1 MPIDI
6 EADEFTTALKKLQA
20 REEAFLRL
28 EEISKLGSWE
38 VDLVTQQSIW
48 SDQSYKIYGLDKDA
62 TQPNLELFFSMIY
75 PEDLQNAQQTLQ
87 HAMMSGEVTT
97 FQCRIKRLDGATRHL
112 LLNGQV
118 IHDAQKKPLK
128 LIGTSQDITE
138 YISLK
143 QHTNEISDIL
153 ECSSN
158 EIYIINKET
167 FKYLY
172 VNKGACE
179 ALGYTKEELLT
190 QDVFAINPNLT
201 MEKVLQLQALYDATG
216 KGIINKTIHKR
227 EDGSTYHVQSYIH
240 PIVYNNQDAYVL
252 FDVDIT
258 QIHEAQQTIQEQ
270 NLKLHY
276 QTNYDKLTNLP
287 NRTRFKDILAQT
299 IETAQLRNEQFA
311 VLFIDLDQFKKIND
325 SFGHNL
331 GDEILVELSKKIN
344 DSIRIENTLA
354 RLGGDEFAIIIKDIK
369 NMQVPSKVARKILNI
384 IKENLEIQGN
394 KFYISASIGISLFPQ
409 DADNAEDIVK
419 FADAAMYKA
428 KDEGRDN
435 FQFYSSDMTTLA
447 FERVLLQSN
456 LRIAI
461 QEEQFIVHYQP
472 QYDTNTNTIV
482 GMEALVRWQHP
493 ELGLIPPNN
502 FIPLAEESGLIIE
515 IDRIVMKKAMKQFQ
529 EWYALGLQP
538 GILSLNLAMKQ
549 LASHSFINELITV
562 MQEHQFNPYW
572 LELELTE
579 SQVMN
584 NPDSA
589 IKKLKEINEL
599 GIDIAIDDFGTGYS
613 SLAYL
618 KKLPLDKLKI
628 DQSFIRDLDV
638 DEDDKAIA
646 KAIIGLG
653 ESLNL
658 KIIAEGVET
667 KEQLEFLQQ
676 NRCHYIQGYFYS
688 RPIPAEQMTQLLK
701 NN

>member
-1 MPIDI
+1 
-6 EADEFTTALKKLQA
+6 
-20 REEAFLRL
+20 
-28 EEISKLGSWE
+28 
-38 VDLVTQQSIW
+38 
-48 SDQSYKIYGLDKDA
+48 
-62 TQPNLELFFSMIY
+62 
-75 PEDLQNAQQTLQ
+75 
-87 HAMMSGEVTT
+87 MSS
-97 FQCRIKRLDGATRHL
+97 L
-112 LLNGQV
+112 L
-118 IHDAQKKPLK
+118 
-128 LIGTSQDITE
+128 
-138 YISLK
+138 
-143 QHTNEISDIL
+143 
-153 ECSSN
+153 
-158 EIYIINKET
+158 
-167 FKYLY
+167 
-172 VNKGACE
+172 
-179 ALGYTKEELLT
+179 
-190 QDVFAINPNLT
+190 
-201 MEKVLQLQALYDATG
+201 
-216 KGIINKTIHKR
+216 
-227 EDGSTYHVQSYIH
+227 
-240 PIVYNNQDAYVL
+240 
-252 FDVDIT
+252 
-258 QIHEAQQTIQEQ
+258 
-270 NLKLHY
+270 
-276 QTNYDKLTNLP
+276 
-287 NRTRFKDILAQT
+287 
-299 IETAQLRNEQFA
+299 
-311 VLFIDLDQFKKIND
+311 LFIDLDQFKKIND

-419 FADAAMYKA
+419 FADAALYKA

-461 QEEQFIVHYQP
+461 QEEQFIVYYQP
-472 QYDTNTNTIV
+472 QYDIQTNTIV

-638 DEDDKAIA
+638 DDKAIA